1 MQSFADFEI
10 EYFVWQIRSSG
21 HDDYREEGEDEHK
34 GHAPLRFRVVCRVV
48 CRVVV
53 GPIIHDR
60 VQCDEVCEIAD
71 PFEDSNFDT
80 AVKSGVD
87 YAITIGTPRGTPAVL
102 DDIISARVIANDLDS
117 MLQIR

>member
-1 MQSFADFEI
+1 MTITDRKARTNIKAMLHSDFGL
-10 EYFVWQIRSSG
+10 F
-21 HDDYREEGEDEHK
+21 
-34 GHAPLRFRVVCRVV
+34 CRVV

-71 PFEDSNFDT
+71 PFENSNFDT

-102 DDIISARVIANDLDS
+102 DDVISARIIANDLDS
-117 MLQIR
+117 MLQIILD